1 MTNPNYPHH
10 GPMPSGPMPGGPMPG
25 APVPGGP
32 MPGGTLPGGGPMPSG
47 PMRGGPMPGPPMPGG
62 PIPGGPMPG
71 APVPGGPPQSGPP
84 AAFAPAN
91 TAATTYPCGG
101 CGARLEFAPGSTSMQ
116 CPYCGFRQEI
126 TAGDRQIREISFA
139 DLTDLARKPVATIG
153 QYVFKCQ
160 RCGATTETNETAS
173 LCQFCGAPLVID
185 AHASGQLVPE
195 GVLPFQFDKGAVSTH
210 LKKWTNSRWFA
221 PNALKKVGTAE
232 STKST
237 YIPHWTYDSQTD
249 TVYSGQRGEHYWVTE
264 TYYDNGQQKTRRVR
278 HTRWY
283 PAGGRVARFFDDV
296 LVPGSTQLPPKEL
309 DRLAPWPLE
318 QAEPYQPQFLAGH
331 FALRYD
337 IEAEAGFEE
346 AKRRMT
352 PVIEDDCRHDIGGD
366 EQRVQSMNT
375 QHRDVT
381 FKLMLLPVWVATY
394 VYAGKNWRIL
404 VNGRTGEVQGERPY
418 SKAKIAIAALIALI
432 VIAAIVYF
440 VAIRGHSSG
449 SSHSSTTHSTSHHT
463 TGTHHH

>member
-1 MTNPNYPHH
+1 
-10 GPMPSGPMPGGPMPG
+10 MPGGP
-25 APVPGGP
+25 APSSPP
-32 MPGGTLPGGGPMPSG
+32 P
-47 PMRGGPMPGPPMPGG
+47 PGPPPGFD
-62 PIPGGPMPG
+62 
-71 APVPGGPPQSGPP
+71 P
-84 AAFAPAN
+84 AG

-116 CPYCGFRQEI
+116 CPYCGYRQEI
-126 TAGDRQIREISFA
+126 TAGDRQIHEIAFA
-139 DLTDLARKPVATIG
+139 DLTNLARKPIATIG

-185 AHASGQLVPE
+185 TNASGQIAPE

-249 TVYSGQRGEHYWVTE
+249 TVYSGQRGEYYWVTE
-264 TYYDNGQQKTRRVR
+264 SYYDNGQRKTRRVR
-278 HTRWY
+278 RTRWY
-283 PAGGRVARFFDDV
+283 PAGGRVDRFFDDV
-296 LVPGSTQLPPKEL
+296 LVPGTTQLPPKEL

-318 QAEPYQPQFLAGH
+318 QAEPYQPQYLAGH

-337 IEAEAGFEE
+337 IEAETGFEE
-346 AKRRMT
+346 AKRRMAT
-352 PVIEDDCRHDIGGD
+352 VIEDDCRRDIGGD

-394 VYAGKNWRIL
+394 VYGGKNWRIL

-418 SKAKIAIAALIALI
+418 SKVKIAIAAIIALI
-432 VIAAIVYF
+432 VVAAIVYF
-440 VAIRGHSSG
+440 VAIRGHSTG
-449 SSHSSTTHSTSHHT
+449 SSHSTTSHSTIHHSISHSTSHHSV
-463 TGTHHH
+463 THH